1 PLQSGGRS
9 MQGRNDIGRLA
20 PGADESELSGQDEPF
35 SDERVMAV
43 TAIEYRGRVLTVVSR
58 SDAGRRSAQAMDL
71 TPFTTILFGGPLGE
85 LTWTAETWINSLR
98 NHETAVCKLIRLIA
112 SDCGA

>member
-1 PLQSGGRS
+1 
-9 MQGRNDIGRLA
+9 MQGRNDIGRFA
-20 PGADESELSGQDEPF
+20 PAADGSESPGQDEPF

-58 SDAGRRSAQAMDL
+58 SDASPRSAQSTDL
-71 TPFTTILFGGPLGE
+71 TSFTTILFGGPLGE

-98 NHETAVCKLIRLIA
+98 NHETAVCKLIRSVAL
-112 SDCGA
+112 DRGD

>member
-1 PLQSGGRS
+1 
-9 MQGRNDIGRLA
+9 MQGRNDIGRFA
-20 PGADESELSGQDEPF
+20 PAADGSELPGQDEPF

-58 SDAGRRSAQAMDL
+58 SDAGHRPAQATDL
-71 TPFTTILFGGPLGE
+71 TSFTTILFGGPLGE
-85 LTWTAETWINSLR
+85 TTWTAETWINSLR
-98 NHETAVCKLIRLIA
+98 NHETAVCKLIRSIE